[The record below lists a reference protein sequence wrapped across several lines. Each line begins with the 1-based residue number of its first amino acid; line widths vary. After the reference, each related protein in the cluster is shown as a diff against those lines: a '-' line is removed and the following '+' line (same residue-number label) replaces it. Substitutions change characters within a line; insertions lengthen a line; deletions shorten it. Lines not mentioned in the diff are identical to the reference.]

1 MVRWVPFCHENSY
14 AATADRSNVL
24 AYYSQG
30 VLFSRAGKAGD
41 AEAGE
46 RLAPVFRYQQ
56 LGHSGIRGAG
66 G

>member
-1 MVRWVPFCHENSY
+1 
-14 AATADRSNVL
+14 VL